1 VDELHFRVIDVIKDI
16 ERLKA
21 LFDLFAA
28 VLDQLCQIGS
38 ANKRELEVKFQVLG
52 RVQSNSGVSPGGA
65 EAIVGVPERRS
76 TREPVRRTY
85 VRWRKIE
92 RTAPHETNRLIA

>member
-1 VDELHFRVIDVIKDI
+1 VDELSFQDVGVIKDV

-38 ANKRELEVKFQVLG
+38 AYKEE
-52 RVQSNSGVSPGGA
+52 PGGHA
-65 EAIVGVPERRS
+65 
-76 TREPVRRTY
+76 VR
-85 VRWRKIE
+85 
-92 RTAPHETNRLIA
+92 PHRGSQ